1 MPYPI
6 IEITQTSKL
15 FPPALL
21 AIGEDC
27 PERLWLR
34 GNLKLLKAE
43 KSVAII
49 GARAAQ
55 FPYHNEA
62 TAGNDNLLREGIASL
77 I

>member
-1 MPYPI
+1 MPI
-6 IEITQTSKL
+6 TLIEITKTSDL
-15 FPPALL
+15 FPPSLL

-34 GNLKLLKAE
+34 GNPELLKEE

-49 GARAAQ
+49 GAWPSCPPVTTRPPQ
-55 FPYHNEA
+55 
-62 TAGNDNLLREGIASL
+62 TTTNLLREGIACM

>member
-6 IEITQTSKL
+6 IEITKNSEL
-15 FPPALL
+15 FPPLL
-21 AIGEDC
+21 RAIGEDC

-34 GNLKLLKAE
+34 GNLELLKAE

-55 FPYHNEA
+55 FPYYNEA
-62 TAGNDNLLREGIASL
+62 TTGNDNLLREGVAGL

>member
-6 IEITQTSKL
+6 IEINQTFEL
-15 FPPALL
+15 FPPLL
-21 AIGEDC
+21 WDIGEDC

-34 GNLKLLKAE
+34 GNLELLKAE

-49 GARAAQ
+49 GVLAAQ

-62 TAGNDNLLREGIASL
+62 TAGNDNLLREGVAGL

>member
-6 IEITQTSKL
+6 IEITKTSEL
-15 FPPALL
+15 FPPSLR

-34 GNLKLLKAE
+34 GNLELLKAE

-49 GARAAQ
+49 EVRAAQ
-55 FPYHNEA
+55 FP
-62 TAGNDNLLREGIASL
+62 
-77 I
+77 